1 MDLFLGKVTQH
12 AMNYAIRSGI
22 GITASFAIRQTSR
35 LLKTVDDNGDYR
47 ELHELQDR
55 LDSKIRIVSPA
66 IDMIELISA
75 RGNTTLESAVSL
87 TKALRWDIQSL
98 GMKLAKAAS
107 AEELSRRHKNRAK
120 TRAAHEAEIRAIVRD
135 IKKLLM
141 RIEDAVPLI
150 NLAITTSGT
159 SLSTT
164 LPATVSPS
172 RLLQASNLLTAGDTQ
187 YSMNPNVSVQVGPT
201 LTLSLY
207 MLFAGHAY
215 RAHDEEGM
223 REATWKEV
231 IHKARVKILRVP
243 LRATYGSPGQLHH
256 IKEAK
261 DYLTGKDSSLIA
273 GDGKIT
279 EYAYHLEIIEDFDDD
294 RVHSYE
300 DGEPQPGPYGG
311 VELAGI
317 REVLPIHQIS
327 KIFYADTGKIL
338 NIGNQDET
346 NSPVLLLKRDINA
359 LPPRRMMEGQ
369 ETQNEWY
376 DEGEDTPSDGIQ
388 VSDEEQE
395 QEPKQEEEED
405 DEFDID
411 EQLRR
416 ESMAP
421 ESPSKK
427 ILEAPPETNTTWRLP
442 QDLDPEWL
450 ALEVYTEAEDSDS
463 EDEFE
468 PERNGESAYISSR
481 SSTSGEHPSTGDLT
495 TELSNLKLSSPAP
508 TTPSSQT
515 HLPSHPASSIPL
527 TFSPS
532 KPLSSSHPPFTPNP
546 HQIQIRSS
554 LSLLEMLIRLTALQQ
569 FQQSSH
575 LTIPDELLT
584 FFLHESSTTG
594 AGRDAS
600 ERKRTR
606 MNARKKVGF
615 DPYDE
620 SPVKRHGEAYQYGN
634 EGNEG
639 EDNARYDNA
648 RYDNNNDRESTPW
661 DDRSEHEH
669 VHVAASPRWG
679 RDRDRYRDRERERE
693 RERSETPQRSSP
705 AKSHR
710 AGDGDGDMRQS
721 REVSSPVVPQLP
733 QLPSSPLSPY
743 NLRSSGRQPLFLARQ
758 GQGQGQGQG
767 QRQDYGG
774 RGVGGGSGGSGSS
787 GIGVGSGGN
796 GSAIG
801 SARNAGGPLERINRE
816 RGEASPSPT
825 PTPSSNSHL
834 KASSLGRT
842 RNRNRASG
850 SMGMENSPGMG
861 MRSPRLNSVNE
872 GKNNND
878 NYDNNNYNNNNEEE
892 EEEEEEEEK
901 DPPKDNKQTISK
913 QEVNE

>member
-35 LLKTVDDNGDYR
+35 LLKTVVDDNGDYR

-75 RGNTTLESAVSL
+75 RGNTTLESAVTL

-98 GMKLAKAAS
+98 GMRLAKAAS
-107 AEELSRRHKNRAK
+107 AEELSRRNKNRAK

-135 IKKLLM
+135 IKKLLA

-223 REATWKEV
+223 RETTWKEV
-231 IHKARVKILRVP
+231 IHKARVKLLRVP
-243 LRATYGSPGQLHH
+243 LRSTYGSPGQLHH
-256 IKEAK
+256 VKEAK
-261 DYLTGKDSSLIA
+261 DYLTGKDLSLIA
-273 GDGKIT
+273 GEGNMT
-279 EYAYHLEIIEDFDDD
+279 EYSYQLEIIEDFDDD

-300 DGEPQPGPYGG
+300 RWGTT
-311 VELAGI
+311 AWA
-317 REVLPIHQIS
+317 IS

-376 DEGEDTPSDGIQ
+376 DEGEDIPSEER
-388 VSDEEQE
+388 VSEEDD
-395 QEPKQEEEED
+395 PKQEDEED
-405 DEFDID
+405 DDYDID
-411 EQLRR
+411 AQLRR

-421 ESPSKK
+421 ESPPKEK
-427 ILEAPPETNTTWRLP
+427 LESPPETNTTWRLP

-450 ALEVYTEAEDSDS
+450 ALE
-463 EDEFE
+463 
-468 PERNGESAYISSR
+468 
-481 SSTSGEHPSTGDLT
+481 
-495 TELSNLKLSSPAP
+495 
-508 TTPSSQT
+508 
-515 HLPSHPASSIPL
+515 
-527 TFSPS
+527 
-532 KPLSSSHPPFTPNP
+532 
-546 HQIQIRSS
+546 
-554 LSLLEMLIRLTALQQ
+554 
-569 FQQSSH
+569 QSSH

-584 FFLHESSTTG
+584 FFLHESSSTG

-606 MNARKKVGF
+606 MMARQKVGF

-620 SPVKRHGEAYQYGN
+620 SPVKRHGEQYQYGHDADGYDETGRPESTYSR
-634 EGNEG
+634 EG
-639 EDNARYDNA
+639 
-648 RYDNNNDRESTPW
+648 TPW
-661 DDRSEHEH
+661 D
-669 VHVAASPRWG
+669 P
-679 RDRDRYRDRERERE
+679 RDRPEKP
-693 RERSETPQRSSP
+693 TAQSP
-705 AKSHR
+705 LGARQSPKRHAPAIIARRPEIRTRRQAKSR
-710 AGDGDGDMRQS
+710 AL
-721 REVSSPVVPQLP
+721 VAPTFVPRFP
-733 QLPSSPLSPY
+733 IRPEIPPSTIPSSSTLFQPKP
-743 NLRSSGRQPLFLARQ
+743 SSKR
-758 GQGQGQGQG
+758 
-767 QRQDYGG
+767 
-774 RGVGGGSGGSGSS
+774 
-787 GIGVGSGGN
+787 
-796 GSAIG
+796 
-801 SARNAGGPLERINRE
+801 GPLERVYRE
-816 RGEASPSPT
+816 RGDASPSA
-825 PTPSSNSHL
+825 
-834 KASSLGRT
+834 K
-842 RNRNRASG
+842 G
-850 SMGMENSPGMG
+850 SPLSRGGGMD
-861 MRSPRLNSVNE
+861 E
-872 GKNNND
+872 GKRGKVED
-878 NYDNNNYNNNNEEE
+878 EG
-892 EEEEEEEEK
+892 
-901 DPPKDNKQTISK
+901 
-913 QEVNE
+913 

>member
-55 LDSKIRIVSPA
+55 LDSKIKIVSPA

-75 RGNTTLESAVSL
+75 RGNTTLESAVTL

-98 GMKLAKAAS
+98 GMRLAKAAS
-107 AEELSRRHKNRAK
+107 AEELSRRNKNRAK

-135 IKKLLM
+135 IKKLLA

-223 REATWKEV
+223 RETTWKEV
-231 IHKARVKILRVP
+231 IHKARVKLLRVP
-243 LRATYGSPGQLHH
+243 LRSTYGSPGQLHH
-256 IKEAK
+256 VQEAK

-273 GDGKIT
+273 GEGNMT
-279 EYAYHLEIIEDFDDD
+279 EYSYQLEIIEDFDDD

-300 DGEPQPGPYGG
+300 DGEPQPGPYGD
-311 VELAGI
+311 VKLAGI

-376 DEGEDTPSDGIQ
+376 DESEDIPSEGIR
-388 VSDEEQE
+388 VSEED
-395 QEPKQEEEED
+395 EPKQEDEEG
-405 DEFDID
+405 DEYDID
-411 EQLRR
+411 AQLRR

-421 ESPSKK
+421 ESPSKE
-427 ILEAPPETNTTWRLP
+427 ISESPPETNTTWRLP
-442 QDLDPEWL
+442 QNLDPEWL
-450 ALEVYTEAEDSDS
+450 ALE
-463 EDEFE
+463 
-468 PERNGESAYISSR
+468 
-481 SSTSGEHPSTGDLT
+481 
-495 TELSNLKLSSPAP
+495 
-508 TTPSSQT
+508 
-515 HLPSHPASSIPL
+515 
-527 TFSPS
+527 
-532 KPLSSSHPPFTPNP
+532 
-546 HQIQIRSS
+546 
-554 LSLLEMLIRLTALQQ
+554 
-569 FQQSSH
+569 QSSH

-584 FFLHESSTTG
+584 FFLHESSSTG

-606 MNARKKVGF
+606 MMARQKVGF

-620 SPVKRHGEAYQYGN
+620 SPVKRHGEQYQYGQEADGYDEN
-634 EGNEG
+634 GRPDSTYSREG
-639 EDNARYDNA
+639 
-648 RYDNNNDRESTPW
+648 TPW
-661 DDRSEHEH
+661 DPRARDHYENAPPS
-669 VHVAASPRWG
+669 SPRWA
-679 RDRDRYRDRERERE
+679 RERA
-693 RERSETPQRSSP
+693 RSSTPQRSSP
-705 AKSHR
+705 APPSFEPDIR
-710 AGDGDGDMRQS
+710 PS
-721 REVSSPVVPQLP
+721 RELSSPPPSSPVSPYISRSRRQQQQQHLHHHQP
-733 QLPSSPLSPY
+733 LSLQSKPPSKKGPLDRIYRERGDASPNSKASPLS
-743 NLRSSGRQPLFLARQ
+743 R
-758 GQGQGQGQG
+758 
-767 QRQDYGG
+767 
-774 RGVGGGSGGSGSS
+774 GGSMS
-787 GIGVGSGGN
+787 
-796 GSAIG
+796 
-801 SARNAGGPLERINRE
+801 E
-816 RGEASPSPT
+816 
-825 PTPSSNSHL
+825 
-834 KASSLGRT
+834 
-842 RNRNRASG
+842 
-850 SMGMENSPGMG
+850 G
-861 MRSPRLNSVNE
+861 MR
-872 GKNNND
+872 GKV
-878 NYDNNNYNNNNEEE
+878 EE
-892 EEEEEEEEK
+892 
-901 DPPKDNKQTISK
+901 
-913 QEVNE
+913 